1 MPSLK
6 TMLCYSSLGTAVQP
20 PPGHKAELH
29 CHHSSITAA
38 CGSPSSTREMAPG
51 PGLQGFCRGPQQT
64 KLLLPRKPSTFWRRR
79 LQKHFNTA
87 NANIANEPLASFP
100 LQAAPAQPGKLC
112 AAPAQLPA
120 HLPSSP
126 RWMGLCHSSR
136 EPAAGKPPPLCCPE
150 H

>member
-6 TMLCYSSLGTAVQP
+6 KMLCYSSLGTAVQP

-38 CGSPSSTREMAPG
+38 CGSPSSTRETAPG
-51 PGLQGFCRGPQQT
+51 PGLQGFCRRPQQT

-87 NANIANEPLASFP
+87 YANIANEPLASFP
-100 LQAAPAQPGKLC
+100 LQAAPAQTGKLC
-112 AAPAQLPA
+112 
-120 HLPSSP
+120 SSCSTSHTSAIVP
-126 RWMGLCHSSR
+126 TLDGVVPQQQRAGSR
-136 EPAAGKPPPLCCPE
+136 ETATFVLP
-150 H
+150 